1 MHDQNVPLNASE
13 MTDPSAPS
21 AQTMAP
27 KVSGTTII
35 GIAMASAL
43 VPLNSTMVAVAL
55 PKLARAFAIGRGRAG
70 LLITVYLVAMLI
82 GQPIAGRVCDA
93 LGNRRVAMTSLVGF
107 AGCSVGA
114 ALSPTFAWLVTWRG
128 IQALFAAALAPSVQ
142 SMLRSVTSP
151 SERGHAFGINGSIVG
166 VGAASG
172 PIIGGALV
180 SAFGWKAIF
189 VANVPVAATVLA
201 VLATVKVRRV
211 DEADNVASLKTADT
225 GVAGVAGSARPGD
238 LLHPTFIAAFITQAL
253 ANLGQYSLLLIAP
266 IVLDHRNWNSRN
278 TGFALSA
285 LTVGLIVMGPLGGRF
300 SYKLGTRPAIT
311 RGLSGAALGAFL
323 LVPSGITAPPALL
336 IAALGVFG
344 LGLGFASPSIT
355 TAGLE
360 AVPPQRTGVAAGLL
374 SASRY
379 MGSIVASVMLSTFV
393 ADNGSGG
400 RIMYV
405 AAGVAMLLAVVVSR
419 RLPSPRDDLTT
430 QRRPTG

>member
-1 MHDQNVPLNASE
+1 
-13 MTDPSAPS
+13 
-21 AQTMAP
+21 MAP

-93 LGNRRVAMTSLVGF
+93 LGNKRVAMTSLMGF

-114 ALSPTFAWLVTWRG
+114 ALAPTFAWLVTWRG
-128 IQALFAAALAPSVQ
+128 VQALFAAALAPSVQ

-189 VANVPVAATVLA
+189 VANVPVAVTVLA

-225 GVAGVAGSARPGD
+225 GVAGVAGSTRPGD
-238 LLHPTFIAAFITQAL
+238 LLHPTFIAAFMTQAL
-253 ANLGQYSLLLIAP
+253 ANLGQYSLLLVAP

-300 SYKLGTRPAIT
+300 SYKLGTRSAII

-323 LVPSGITAPPALL
+323 LVPFGITVPPALL
-336 IAALGVFG
+336 IAALAVFG

-360 AVPPQRTGVAAGLL
+360 AVPPRRTGVAAGML

-379 MGSIVASVMLSTFV
+379 TGSIVASVMLSTFV

-400 RIMYV
+400 RIMYI
-405 AAGVAMLLAVVVSR
+405 AAGVAMVLAVAVSS
-419 RLPSPRDDLTT
+419 RLPSRDDDLTAH
-430 QRRPTG
+430 RPVAT

>member
-1 MHDQNVPLNASE
+1 
-13 MTDPSAPS
+13 
-21 AQTMAP
+21 MAP

-93 LGNRRVAMTSLVGF
+93 LGNKRVAMTSLMGF

-114 ALSPTFAWLVTWRG
+114 ALAPTFAWLVTWRG
-128 IQALFAAALAPSVQ
+128 VQALFAAALAPSVQ

-201 VLATVKVRRV
+201 VLATVKIRRV
-211 DEADNVASLKTADT
+211 DEADTVVSLKTADT

-238 LLHPTFIAAFITQAL
+238 LLHPTFIAAFMTQAL
-253 ANLGQYSLLLIAP
+253 ANLGQYSLLLVAP
-266 IVLDHRNWNSRN
+266 IVLDHRNWNSRD

-300 SYKLGTRPAIT
+300 SYKLGTRSAII

-323 LVPSGITAPPALL
+323 LVPFGITVPPALL
-336 IAALGVFG
+336 IAALAVFG

-360 AVPPQRTGVAAGLL
+360 AVPPRRTGVAAGML

-379 MGSIVASVMLSTFV
+379 TGSIVASVMLSTFV

-400 RIMYV
+400 RIMYI
-405 AAGVAMLLAVVVSR
+405 AAGVAMVLAVAVSS
-419 RLPSPRDDLTT
+419 RLPPPGDDLTAH
-430 QRRPTG
+430 RPVPT

>member
-1 MHDQNVPLNASE
+1 
-13 MTDPSAPS
+13 
-21 AQTMAP
+21 MAP

-93 LGNRRVAMTSLVGF
+93 LGNKRVAMTSLMGF

-114 ALSPTFAWLVTWRG
+114 ALAPTFAWLVTWRG
-128 IQALFAAALAPSVQ
+128 VQALFAAALAPSVQ

-201 VLATVKVRRV
+201 VLATVKIRRV
-211 DEADNVASLKTADT
+211 DEADRVVSLKAADT

-238 LLHPTFIAAFITQAL
+238 LLHPTFIAAFMTQAL
-253 ANLGQYSLLLIAP
+253 ANLGQYSLLLVAP
-266 IVLDHRNWNSRN
+266 IVLDHRNWNSRD

-300 SYKLGTRPAIT
+300 SYKLGTRSAII

-323 LVPSGITAPPALL
+323 LVPFGITVPPALL
-336 IAALGVFG
+336 IAALAVFG

-360 AVPPQRTGVAAGLL
+360 AVPPRRTGVAAGVL

-379 MGSIVASVMLSTFV
+379 TGSIVASVMLSTFV

-400 RIMYV
+400 RIMYI
-405 AAGVAMLLAVVVSR
+405 AAGVAMVLAVAVSS
-419 RLPSPRDDLTT
+419 RLPPPRDDLTDH
-430 QRRPTG
+430 RPVPT

>member
-1 MHDQNVPLNASE
+1 
-13 MTDPSAPS
+13 
-21 AQTMAP
+21 MAP

-93 LGNRRVAMTSLVGF
+93 LGNKRVAMTSLMGF

-114 ALSPTFAWLVTWRG
+114 ALAPTFAWLVTWRG
-128 IQALFAAALAPSVQ
+128 VQALFAAALAPSVQ

-189 VANVPVAATVLA
+189 VANVPVAVTVLA

-238 LLHPTFIAAFITQAL
+238 LLHPTFIAAFMTQAL
-253 ANLGQYSLLLIAP
+253 ANLGQYSLLLVAP

-300 SYKLGTRPAIT
+300 SYKLGTRSAII

-323 LVPSGITAPPALL
+323 LVPFGITVPPALL
-336 IAALGVFG
+336 IAALAVFG

-360 AVPPQRTGVAAGLL
+360 AVPPRRTGVAAGML

-379 MGSIVASVMLSTFV
+379 TGSIVASVMLSTFV

-400 RIMYV
+400 RIMYI
-405 AAGVAMLLAVVVSR
+405 AAGVAMVLAVAVSS
-419 RLPSPRDDLTT
+419 RLPSRDDDLTAH
-430 QRRPTG
+430 RPVAT

>member
-1 MHDQNVPLNASE
+1 
-13 MTDPSAPS
+13 
-21 AQTMAP
+21 MAP

-93 LGNRRVAMTSLVGF
+93 LGNKRVAMTSLMGF

-114 ALSPTFAWLVTWRG
+114 ALAPTFAWLVTWRG
-128 IQALFAAALAPSVQ
+128 VQALFAAALAPSVQ

-189 VANVPVAATVLA
+189 VANVPVAVTVLA

-225 GVAGVAGSARPGD
+225 GVAGVAGSTRPGD
-238 LLHPTFIAAFITQAL
+238 LLHPTFIAAFMTQAL
-253 ANLGQYSLLLIAP
+253 ANLGQYSLLLVAP

-300 SYKLGTRPAIT
+300 SYKLGTRSAII

-323 LVPSGITAPPALL
+323 LVPFGITVPPALL
-336 IAALGVFG
+336 IAALAVFG

-360 AVPPQRTGVAAGLL
+360 AVPPRRTGVAAGML

-379 MGSIVASVMLSTFV
+379 TGSIVASVMLSTFV

-400 RIMYV
+400 RIMYI
-405 AAGVAMLLAVVVSR
+405 AAGVAMVLAVAVSS
-419 RLPSPRDDLTT
+419 RLPPPRDDLPDH
-430 QRRPTG
+430 RPVPT